1 MYSTIRDNLGD
12 GIAIYNSTHSGA
24 QVYGQA
30 MQLKG
35 RPQPFRTEQ
44 RSLGISILDGWIDRK
59 VGANWEMIL
68 TLLPHFL

>member
-12 GIAIYNSTHSGA
+12 GITIYNSTHSGT

-30 MQLKG
+30 MQLKE
-35 RPQPFRTEQ
+35 RPQPFRTEK

-59 VGANWEMIL
+59 EGANWEMIPA
-68 TLLPHFL
+68 LLPHFL